1 MSNVLSLRSME
12 QGECVVAAA
21 PFCVR
26 DLVASVLSVC
36 RMSLAHRASVRIVW
50 VDEHNALP
58 PLLLGDADR
67 VAQVLQNLLT
77 SESTRLPARLEGPVM
92 TAARSAFALCCAH
105 LHRG

>member
-26 DLVASVLSVC
+26 DLVASVISVC

-58 PLLLGDADR
+58 PLVLGDADR
-67 VAQVLQNLLT
+67 IAQVLQNLLT
-77 SESTRLPARLEGPVM
+77 SAAFLHPIRVHTCIA
-92 TAARSAFALCCAH
+92 ADARSLAVSPQTP
-105 LHRG
+105 